1 VECAHF
7 PDHVFHLNASLQRPM
22 ILKSNTN
29 TFRGFNEKFLLETN
43 TSCECSCS
51 SFDSKSIQCW
61 KMGILFS
68 HYWLKRAIALG
79 YPNTYE
85 KEIRKSI
92 LKIIVRRVADKSV
105 IFLVHHNQLV
115 VRDSDCFSKMGGNLC
130 RVPFIY
136 SSSLATNHSNH
147 SKLEATVDIQ
157 GISPR
162 HR

>member
-1 VECAHF
+1 MTCAHF

-22 ILKSNTN
+22 ILKSNPN
-29 TFRGFNEKFLLETN
+29 TFLCFSDKLLLETD
-43 TSCECSCS
+43 TSCECSCP
-51 SFDSKSIQCW
+51 SFESIQCW
-61 KMGILFS
+61 KMGILFC
-68 HYWLKRAIALG
+68 HYWLNRAIALG

-85 KEIRKSI
+85 YDSRKSSHRI
-92 LKIIVRRVADKSV
+92 SVRRIADKSEL
-105 IFLVHHNQLV
+105 FRVHRKQLV
-115 VRDSDCFSKMGGNLC
+115 VCDSDFFSKMGRNLC

>member
-1 VECAHF
+1 MKCAHF

-22 ILKSNTN
+22 LLKSNTN

-68 HYWLKRAIALG
+68 DYWLKRAIALG

-85 KEIRKSI
+85 KESRKSI

-105 IFLVHHNQLV
+105 IFLVHHNQLLV
-115 VRDSDCFSKMGGNLC
+115 HDSDCFSKMGGNLC

-136 SSSLATNHSNH
+136 SSSFDTNHSNY

>member
-1 VECAHF
+1 
-7 PDHVFHLNASLQRPM
+7 
-22 ILKSNTN
+22 
-29 TFRGFNEKFLLETN
+29 
-43 TSCECSCS
+43 
-51 SFDSKSIQCW
+51 
-61 KMGILFS
+61 MGILFS

-85 KEIRKSI
+85 NKIRKSI
-92 LKIIVRRVADKSV
+92 LKMIVRRIADKSV

-130 RVPFIY
+130 RVPFMY

>member
-1 VECAHF
+1 MECAHF

-22 ILKSNTN
+22 ILKINRN
-29 TFRGFNEKFLLETN
+29 TFRGFNEKFFLETN

-61 KMGILFS
+61 KMGILFG

-85 KEIRKSI
+85 TEIRKSI
-92 LKIIVRRVADKSV
+92 LKIIVRRIADKSV

-136 SSSLATNHSNH
+136 SSSNY

-157 GISPR
+157 GISPP